1 MSKILELHSLAE
13 AGDLQAQYD
22 LGNAYRLG
30 DGTPNDDF
38 KATLWYRK
46 AAEQGHVY
54 AIKCM
59 ENACRN
65 GLGLNVNLVE
75 AAAWS
80 AKINRRGEIPTE
92 SKVQEPDC
100 SLDSDLD
107 MLELFKSLNNGD
119 AESLYRVGVCYEEAL
134 LLHRDIV
141 EAHAYYSIGSEI
153 DDISARSAFR
163 LGCIE
168 REMSLGERNR
178 SHKRTIKLKKQIEA
192 GRASPLV
199 ESPKKGGPTGI

>member
-13 AGDLQAQYD
+13 AGNLQAQYD

-30 DGTPNDDF
+30 DGTPKDDV
-38 KATLWYRK
+38 KATSWYRK
-46 AAEQGHVY
+46 AAEQGHIY

-65 GLGLNVNLVE
+65 GLGLEVNLVE

-80 AKINRRGEIPTE
+80 VKINRLVEEPKE
-92 SKVQEPDC
+92 LKVQETDR
-100 SLDSDLD
+100 SLDSSLD
-107 MLELFKSLNNGD
+107 MFELFKSLNKGD
-119 AESLYRVGVCYEEAL
+119 AEALYRVGVCYEEGL
-134 LLHRDIV
+134 VLPRDVI
-141 EAHAYYSIGSEI
+141 EAHAYYSIGSGI

-168 REMSLGERNR
+168 REMSLGERNQ
-178 SHKRTIKLKKQIEA
+178 SHKRTIRLKEQIEA

-199 ESPKKGGPTGI
+199 KIPKRGGPTGI